1 MNLFGELLRKT
12 MEGLIALVS
21 KGSYSAIILTMAGE
35 SALLPIP
42 SEIVM
47 PLAGF
52 LVSAGEMN
60 FFLATGSGVLGN
72 LLGSVVSYYL
82 GIRYGREMLDK
93 YGRYFLLRK
102 DHIKKSEFLFQKWGR
117 QAVLLGRMLPGIRTI
132 ISFPAGIFEV
142 PLKDLIL
149 YTVLG
154 SIPWNA
160 ALVAAGFLLRENWRI
175 ISAYSHHLLVLSAT
189 MAAMYVFFKLKKSG
203 KSNNLT
209 HPKDA
214 SGKHEG

>member
-1 MNLFGELLRKT
+1 MNLLDGLLRNT
-12 MEGLIALVS
+12 ILGLIALVS
-21 KGSYSAIILTMAGE
+21 RGSYPAIILTMAGE

-42 SEIVM
+42 SEVVM

-52 LVSAGEMN
+52 LVSTGEMN

-72 LLGSVVSYYL
+72 LLGAVVSYYL
-82 GIRYGREMLDK
+82 GIRYGRELLDK
-93 YGRYFLLRK
+93 YGKYLLLRE

-142 PLKDLIL
+142 PMKDLVL

-160 ALVAAGFLLRENWRI
+160 ALVAAGFLLGENWQI
-175 ISAYSHHLLVLSAT
+175 VSAYSHHLLALGVAT
-189 MAAMYVFFKLKKSG
+189 IILFATLRLKKSR
-203 KSNNLT
+203 KTDDLT
-209 HPKDA
+209 NPEGA
-214 SGKHEG
+214 SSKREG